1 MAEEFTHLTENGVH
15 MVEVGGKPDQ
25 KRRAI
30 ASGSIFL
37 DKNTINLIQNEEIK
51 QGNVLT
57 TDQIAGFEAVK
68 NTSSIIPLCHP
79 LALTGIELDFEV
91 KEDEIIATCAVNTLG
106 KTGVEMEAIT
116 GVSVALLT
124 VWDMVKA
131 VEKDD
136 DGQYPDTRIS
146 DIKVI
151 KKDKISMPQTG
162 AGLVRYFDEESLG
175 PKLSPEHVIVATV
188 IIAILCF
195 VLRYSA

>member
-1 MAEEFTHLTENGVH
+1 MADEFTHLTDSGVH

-30 ASGSIFL
+30 ASGKIILSE
-37 DKNTINLIQNEEIK
+37 NTINLIQNEEIK
-51 QGNVLT
+51 KGNVLT
-57 TDQIAGFEAVK
+57 TAQIAGIQAVK

-79 LALTGIELDFEV
+79 LALTGIEMEFEV
-91 KEDEIIATCAVNTLG
+91 KTTEIIVTCAVNTLG

-124 VWDMVKA
+124 IWDMVKA

-146 DIKVI
+146 DIQVI
-151 KKDKISMPQTG
+151 KKEKI
-162 AGLVRYFDEESLG
+162 
-175 PKLSPEHVIVATV
+175 
-188 IIAILCF
+188 
-195 VLRYSA
+195 